1 MKNLTQT
8 YSALNLHLTQSR
20 LHPYKLT
27 FDVNNDHELMGAYI
41 WSQQV
46 AATMYPLF
54 HFIEIFAR
62 NAIDKA
68 AKKRFGDY
76 WWDTFEYDHTD
87 TSCEKFI
94 GNIKRAKRSLK
105 NNWEIAERE
114 RLGLDFDDP
123 IPTPIPTFSHDQIIA
138 ATEFSTWT
146 FILTNGFFKPSNSSS
161 SKYLWPSS
169 LGSAFPQYN
178 KVSSSPLDALKHMH
192 DYLTDI
198 RKYRNRVFHH
208 EPIWTKGSTHKLTSI
223 RAIQTIR
230 QKITKMEYF
239 LELMGKRLHKEFMA
253 TNLINHSKRICS
265 LQELYM
271 YQNKGKYVQFTTKQ
285 KRLLR
290 KKLSIAQQETVFIS
304 YNEKVFGLTHII

>member
-76 WWDTFEYDHTD
+76 WWDTFEYDHD
-87 TSCEKFI
+87 DKSCEKFI

-105 NNWEIAERE
+105 NNWESAERE
-114 RLGLDFDDP
+114 EGVQN
-123 IPTPIPTFSHDQIIA
+123 SV
-138 ATEFSTWT
+138 SVN
-146 FILTNGFFKPSNSSS
+146 LTRF
-161 SKYLWPSS
+161 
-169 LGSAFPQYN
+169 
-178 KVSSSPLDALKHMH
+178 
-192 DYLTDI
+192 
-198 RKYRNRVFHH
+198 
-208 EPIWTKGSTHKLTSI
+208 
-223 RAIQTIR
+223 
-230 QKITKMEYF
+230 
-239 LELMGKRLHKEFMA
+239 
-253 TNLINHSKRICS
+253 
-265 LQELYM
+265 
-271 YQNKGKYVQFTTKQ
+271 
-285 KRLLR
+285 
-290 KKLSIAQQETVFIS
+290 
-304 YNEKVFGLTHII
+304 